1 MSLFTTRRV
10 AFFVLLLATFALAAD
25 KPTPTYLKGTIKG
38 WDTRL
43 DTWSMSSNSN
53 KRRATVYELKGPDLV
68 YQIDYC
74 GAFQAGKFTAGQ
86 QVDYRVEDKR
96 LYIRRDDGKE
106 YGCKIEG
113 TKTVDEPKIDTTK
126 PDAPKTDAPSTP
138 Q

>member
-1 MSLFTTRRV
+1 MSTAMNLFTTRRV
-10 AFFVLLLATFALAAD
+10 ALLILLTAAFALGAD
-25 KPTPTYLKGTIKG
+25 KPTPTYQKGTIRG

-43 DTWSMSSNSN
+43 DTWNLSNNSN

-96 LYIRRDDGKE
+96 LYIRRDDGQE
-106 YGCKIEG
+106 YKCKIEG
-113 TKTVDEPKIDTTK
+113 TKTIEE
-126 PDAPKTDAPSTP
+126 PKTDAPSAAH
-138 Q
+138 